1 MSHFTS
7 IASSDLD
14 LVTGGMGSRGA
25 VAQKSPPAQPTTP
38 GPATETGNICRD
50 AYAGTGALAGG
61 LLTSE
66 SGGWG
71 AVPGAIAGGMAGRA
85 MCPQ

>member
-7 IASSDLD
+7 IDSADLNF
-14 LVTGGMGSRGA
+14 VTGGMGSRGA
-25 VAQKSPPAQPTTP
+25 VPQKTQPAQPATP
-38 GPATETGNICRD
+38 GPATEMGNICRD
-50 AYAGTGALAGG
+50 AYAGIGAFAGG

-66 SGGWG
+66 SAGWG